1 MWLQCLVYVKTDF
14 FLGLMRLLTKY
25 WVCLSAEGEVKQIW
39 SAKRLI
45 KKKKLIIYLFS
56 FLVLH
61 DQAIHDRNAET
72 VQTVCALTVF
82 LSWSKNTLL
91 WQISSQISVFDRFHW
106 GDGEQI
112 KAETVI
118 TEIRWDLADVF
129 KRRTGLHDKR
139 KLNGSGIWECFLFFF
154 FFLNKVRLTK
164 TNISDSAILWV
175 LEAYRFCKVKT
186 SWWFVSLRFK

>member
-1 MWLQCLVYVKTDF
+1 MKCQETD
-14 FLGLMRLLTKY
+14 
-25 WVCLSAEGEVKQIW
+25 
-39 SAKRLI
+39 
-45 KKKKLIIYLFS
+45 KKKKAYYLPLFLPCPAWPSNSWQECRDGANCLCFDSFS
-56 FLVLH
+56 
-61 DQAIHDRNAET
+61 
-72 VQTVCALTVF
+72 
-82 LSWSKNTLL
+82 LL
-91 WQISSQISVFDRFHW
+91 KQKHVVVTNQFTISVFDRFHW

-164 TNISDSAILWV
+164 TNISDSTILWV